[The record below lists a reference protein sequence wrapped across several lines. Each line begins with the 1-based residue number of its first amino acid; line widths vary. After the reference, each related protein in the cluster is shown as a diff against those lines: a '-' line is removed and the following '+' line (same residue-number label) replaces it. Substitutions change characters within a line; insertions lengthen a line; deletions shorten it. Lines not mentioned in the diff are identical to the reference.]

1 LVPTV
6 DAGPGRDAGGGD
18 VERLG
23 VVVARRRALDRAGAQ
38 AATGERRPDR
48 AGVLTAER
56 LRGRDDAVAPGDEA
70 GAAALD
76 LQALGDVLQRAGVA
90 RGVPPGVEV
99 GLEAVLVDEVPG
111 HVPEGRGPGV
121 PDAVRRGEGAAVQPP
136 ARLDP
141 VVGERLDRHV
151 LA

>member
-1 LVPTV
+1 VGQPPGAGRRRRLGDGVPERLTGLAVDLLAGRGVPVLEHVQPTVAAEVEPHWRGCTGLDEPDLVPTV

-70 GAAALD
+70 GA
-76 LQALGDVLQRAGVA
+76 
-90 RGVPPGVEV
+90 
-99 GLEAVLVDEVPG
+99 
-111 HVPEGRGPGV
+111 
-121 PDAVRRGEGAAVQPP
+121 
-136 ARLDP
+136 
-141 VVGERLDRHV
+141 
-151 LA
+151 